1 MITDNDKTKQELHN
15 MINAI
20 DAIIDMLTPEQ
31 LSVLRDILDRSYP
44 KKVSKRSE
52 KNDNS
57 LDISKFEVV
66 TPTNLD
72 EIYTIRK

>member
-1 MITDNDKTKQELHN
+1 MITDNAKTKQELHN

-44 KKVSKRSE
+44 KKLSKKSE

-66 TPTNLD
+66 TPNNLD

>member
-1 MITDNDKTKQELHN
+1 MITDNAKTKQELHN

-44 KKVSKRSE
+44 KKLSKRSE

-66 TPTNLD
+66 TPNNLD

>member
-1 MITDNDKTKQELHN
+1 MITDNDKAKQELHN

-20 DAIIDMLTPEQ
+20 DTIIDMLTPEQ

-52 KNDNS
+52 KSNC
-57 LDISKFEVV
+57 LDTSKFEVV

>member
-66 TPTNLD
+66 TPNNLD

>member
-52 KNDNS
+52 KSD

-66 TPTNLD
+66 TPNNLD
-72 EIYTIRK
+72 EIYTIRQY

>member
-1 MITDNDKTKQELHN
+1 MITDNAKTKQELHN

-66 TPTNLD
+66 TPNNLD

>member
-1 MITDNDKTKQELHN
+1 MITDNDKAKQELHN

-20 DAIIDMLTPEQ
+20 DTIIDMLTPEQ

-44 KKVSKRSE
+44 KKVLKRSE
-52 KNDNS
+52 KSDNS

>member
-1 MITDNDKTKQELHN
+1 MITDNAKTKQELHN

-31 LSVLRDILDRSYP
+31 LSVMRDILDRSYP

-66 TPTNLD
+66 TPNNLD

>member
-1 MITDNDKTKQELHN
+1 MITDNDKAKQELHN

-20 DAIIDMLTPEQ
+20 DTIIDMLTPEQ

-44 KKVSKRSE
+44 KKESKRSE
-52 KNDNS
+52 KSDNS

>member
-1 MITDNDKTKQELHN
+1 MITDNDKAKQELHN

-20 DAIIDMLTPEQ
+20 DTIIDMLTPEQ

-44 KKVSKRSE
+44 KKESKRSE
-52 KNDNS
+52 KSDS

>member
-31 LSVLRDILDRSYP
+31 LSVLRDILDQSYP

-52 KNDNS
+52 KSD

-66 TPTNLD
+66 TPNNLD